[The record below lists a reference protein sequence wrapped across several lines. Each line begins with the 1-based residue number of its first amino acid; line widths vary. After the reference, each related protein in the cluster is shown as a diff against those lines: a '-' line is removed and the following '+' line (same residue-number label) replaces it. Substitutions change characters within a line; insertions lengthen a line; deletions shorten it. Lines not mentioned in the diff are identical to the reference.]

1 MLAFGA
7 FMLIFCKVSV
17 AKVPNGV
24 VFKSGLVACI
34 AIFGIAWMSNT
45 YFQHAMP
52 EFKVAITD
60 MVNTSMDFWFRALC
74 CICGCK
80 LTGATA
86 KILIPVALALGL
98 PASVLIGLMPAYQCL
113 FLYSKLPIRYC
124 NSKL

>member
-1 MLAFGA
+1 MVMLAFGA

-24 VFKSGLVACI
+24 VFKSVLVACI

-80 LTGATA
+80 LTGSYRQDLNSCSTSFRTA
-86 KILIPVALALGL
+86 CISADWSDASLPMPISLFQITHQIL
-98 PASVLIGLMPAYQCL
+98 QQ
-113 FLYSKLPIRYC
+113 
-124 NSKL
+124 